1 VLLVWRSY
9 KFSCSSCRRIY
20 ATKFSP
26 VLLGTGR
33 RRCKACGTV
42 FHDGCKE
49 WPELT
54 GQQKFQYFFPITVLA
69 CFLAA
74 VAVALA
80 SVVIFHDE
88 MSIGLELATFV
99 FLIVMLPW
107 VPYVVLQWR
116 QISVSQARFAWRRV
130 FGETDESVLST

>member
-33 RRCKACGTV
+33 RRCKACGAV

-54 GQQKFQYFFPITVLA
+54 GQQKLQYFIPVTVFA
-69 CFLAA
+69 CLLGA
-74 VAVALA
+74 VVVALA
-80 SVVIFHDE
+80 TVVIFRDE
-88 MSIGLELATFV
+88 MSLGLELAVVV
-99 FLIVMLPW
+99 FLILILPW
-107 VPYVVLQWR
+107 VPYFFLQWR
-116 QISVSQARFAWRRV
+116 HIPESEARYARRSV
-130 FGETDESVLST
+130 FGETDEFVLST